1 MTIANPW
8 LFLLLIP
15 FGLLYFFW
23 KERKFIGYSSLYHT
37 REPEGF
43 KKIIGHVFKPVFFGA
58 VFFLI
63 VAITHPQTRY
73 YKEETVLHGREIIL
87 SIDTSFS
94 MTGTAIETIKK
105 IVGDFIK
112 KRPHDLLGIT
122 IFGTDAALIVM
133 PTMETQLLEKSLER
147 VQASQVGY
155 QTAIGE
161 GLFTSISALFEE
173 EMGKM
178 FTIKDLRNSIN
189 KEYLAD
195 YAISFIKEME
205 KRNILKNKL
214 IILFTD
220 GIYNIGI
227 SPTRPLRLLKRM
239 GIKAY
244 VVAVKA
250 SDVTGVDPEIAA
262 QHIEELKEAV
272 ESTGGK
278 YFHAEDFEEVA
289 KFYREI
295 DRIEKDKIV
304 VESITK
310 KKDLFIYPTFA
321 SLFLLLISIFMENFW
336 IRIP

>member
-1 MTIANPW
+1 
-8 LFLLLIP
+8 
-15 FGLLYFFW
+15 
-23 KERKFIGYSSLYHT
+23 
-37 REPEGF
+37 
-43 KKIIGHVFKPVFFGA
+43 
-58 VFFLI
+58 
-63 VAITHPQTRY
+63 QTRY
-73 YKEETVLHGREIIL
+73 FKEETVLRGREIIL

-112 KRPHDLLGIT
+112 KRPNDLLGIT
-122 IFGTDAALIVM
+122 IFGTDAALIVI

-147 VQASQVGY
+147 IQASQVGY
-155 QTAIGE
+155 QTATGE
-161 GLFTSISALFEE
+161 GIFTSIIALFEK
-173 EMGKM
+173 EMGKK

-195 YAISFIKEME
+195 YAISFVKEME
-205 KRNILKNKL
+205 KRNVLKNKL

-227 SPTRPLRLLKRM
+227 SPDRPLRLLKRM

-250 SDVTGVDPEIAA
+250 SDVTGVDPEVAA

-278 YFHAEDFEEVA
+278 YFNAENFEEVA
-289 KFYREI
+289 KFYDEI
-295 DRIEKDKIV
+295 DRTEKDKIV
-304 VESITK
+304 IDTVSK
-310 KKDLFIYPTFA
+310 KKDLYLYPTIA
-321 SLFLLLISIFMENFW
+321 SLLFLLVSIFIENFW

>member
-1 MTIANPW
+1 MTLANPW
-8 LFLLLIP
+8 LLLLLIP

-23 KERKFIGYSSLYHT
+23 RERKFIGYSSLYHVK
-37 REPEGF
+37 EPERL
-43 KKIIGHVFKPVFFGA
+43 KRIAARLHKPVFFGA

-63 VAITHPQTRY
+63 AAIAYPQTRY
-73 YKEETVLHGREIIL
+73 FKEETVLRGREIIL

-112 KRPHDLLGIT
+112 KRSNDLLGIT
-122 IFGTDAALIVM
+122 IFGTDAALIVI

-147 VQASQVGY
+147 IQASQVGY
-155 QTAIGE
+155 QTATGE
-161 GLFTSISALFEE
+161 GIFTSITALFEK
-173 EMGKM
+173 EMGKK

-195 YAISFIKEME
+195 YAISFVKDME
-205 KRNILKNKL
+205 KRNVLKNKL

-227 SPTRPLRLLKRM
+227 SPDRPLRLLKRM

-250 SDVTGVDPEIAA
+250 SDVTGVDPEVAA

-278 YFHAEDFEEVA
+278 YFNAENFEEVA
-289 KFYREI
+289 KFYDEI
-295 DRIEKDKIV
+295 DRTEKDKIV
-304 VESITK
+304 IDTVSK
-310 KKDLFIYPTFA
+310 KKDLYVYPTIA
-321 SLFLLLISIFMENFW
+321 SLLFLLVSIFIENFW

>member
-1 MTIANPW
+1 MTFASPL

-15 FGLLYFFW
+15 FGFLYLFW
-23 KERKFIGYSSLYHT
+23 REKKFLGYSSLYYM
-37 REPEGF
+37 REPAGS
-43 KKIIGHVFKPVFFGA
+43 KRLIARLNKPVFFGA
-58 VFFLI
+58 AFFAI
-63 VAITHPQTRY
+63 VAIAHPQTRY
-73 YKEETVLHGREIIL
+73 YQEETALQGREIIL

-112 KRPHDLLGIT
+112 KRSNDLIGIT
-122 IFGTDAALIVM
+122 IFGTDAALIVV

-161 GLFTSISALFEE
+161 GLFTSLTALFEK
-173 EMGKM
+173 EMGKQ

-195 YAISFIKEME
+195 YAISFVKEME
-205 KRNILKNKL
+205 QREVLKNKL

-250 SDVTGVDPEIAA
+250 SDVTGVDPEVAA
-262 QHIEELKEAV
+262 EHIEELKEAV

-278 YFHAEDFEEVA
+278 YYHAENFEEVA
-289 KFYREI
+289 KFYNEI
-295 DRIEKDKIV
+295 DKIERDKITIETV
-304 VESITK
+304 LK
-310 KKDLFIYPTFA
+310 KKDLYLFPTLA
-321 SLFLLLISIFMENFW
+321 SLIFLLVSVFLENVW
-336 IRIP
+336 MRVP

>member
-1 MTIANPW
+1 MVSYIS
-8 LFLLLIP
+8 FGERESLL
-15 FGLLYFFW
+15 G
-23 KERKFIGYSSLYHT
+23 T
-37 REPEGF
+37 Q
-43 KKIIGHVFKPVFFGA
+43 VFFGA

-73 YKEETVLHGREIIL
+73 YEEETILHGREIIL

-112 KRPHDLLGIT
+112 KRPHDLLGIS

-189 KEYLAD
+189 KEYLAE

-205 KRNILKNKL
+205 KRNVLKNKL

-278 YFHAEDFEEVA
+278 YFHAENFDEVA
-289 KFYREI
+289 KFYHEI
-295 DRIEKDKIV
+295 DRIEKDKII

-310 KKDLFIYPTFA
+310 KKDLFVYPTFV
-321 SLFLLLISIFMENFW
+321 SLFFLFISIFIENFW

>member
-1 MTIANPW
+1 MILANPW
-8 LFLLLIP
+8 LLLLLIP
-15 FGLLYFFW
+15 FGIVCFFW
-23 KERKFIGYSSLYHT
+23 REKKFLGYSSLYHV
-37 REPEGF
+37 REPAGF
-43 KKIIGHVFKPVFFGA
+43 RKIVTTLPKPIFFGSVFFA
-58 VFFLI
+58 I
-63 VAITHPQTRY
+63 VAISHPQTKY
-73 YKEETVLHGREIIL
+73 YKEETTLRGREIVL

-112 KRPHDLLGIT
+112 KRPNDLIGIT

-133 PTMETQLLEKSLER
+133 PTMETQLLERSLER

-155 QTAIGE
+155 QTSIGE
-161 GLFTSISALFEE
+161 GLFTSITAMFEK
-173 EMGKM
+173 EMGRK
-178 FTIKDLRNSIN
+178 FTIKELRNSIN
-189 KEYLAD
+189 KEYLGD
-195 YAISFIKEME
+195 YAVSFVKEME
-205 KRNILKNKL
+205 KRQVLKNKL

-227 SPTRPLRLLKRM
+227 SPDRPLRLLKRM

-250 SDVTGVDPEIAA
+250 SDVTGVDPEVAA

-278 YFHAEDFEEVA
+278 YYHAEDFEEVA
-289 KFYREI
+289 KFYDEI
-295 DRIEKDKIV
+295 DTIEKDKITIETV
-304 VESITK
+304 LK
-310 KKDLFIYPTFA
+310 KKDLYLYPAFA
-321 SLFLLLISIFMENFW
+321 SLFLLLVSIFIENVW

>member
-8 LFLLLIP
+8 LFLLFIP
-15 FGLLYFFW
+15 FCLLYFLW
-23 KERKFIGYSSLYHT
+23 KERSFIGYSSLYHT
-37 REPEGF
+37 KEPEGF
-43 KKIIGHVFKPVFFGA
+43 KKTIGWLFKPLFFTSVFFS
-58 VFFLI
+58 I
-63 VAITHPQTRY
+63 IAITHPQTKY
-73 YKEETVLHGREIIL
+73 YKEETTLRGREIVL

-112 KRPHDLLGIT
+112 KRPNDLLGIT

-147 VQASQVGY
+147 IQASQVGY

-161 GLFTSISALFEE
+161 GLFTSLAALFEK
-173 EMGKM
+173 EMGKQ
-178 FTIKDLRNSIN
+178 FTVKDLRNSIN
-189 KEYLAD
+189 KEYLSD

-205 KRNILKNKL
+205 KRDVLKNKL

-227 SPTRPLRLLKRM
+227 SPDRPLRLLKRM

-250 SDVTGVDPEIAA
+250 SDVTGVDPEVAA
-262 QHIEELKEAV
+262 QHIQELQEAV

-278 YFHAEDFEEVA
+278 YFHAENFEEVA
-289 KFYREI
+289 NFYHEI
-295 DRIEKDKIV
+295 DRIERDKIV
-304 VESITK
+304 VESISR
-310 KKDLFIYPTFA
+310 KKDLFVYPTIA
-321 SLFLLLISIFMENFW
+321 SLFFLFIAIFIENVW

>member
-8 LFLLLIP
+8 FFLLLIP
-15 FGLLYFFW
+15 FGLLYLFW
-23 KERKFIGYSSLYHT
+23 RERKFIGYSSLYLA
-37 REPEGF
+37 REPKGF
-43 KKIIGHVFKPVFFGA
+43 KKIIGYVFKPVFFGA

-73 YKEETVLHGREIIL
+73 YEEETILHGREIIL

-112 KRPHDLLGIT
+112 KRPHDLLGIS

-189 KEYLAD
+189 KEYLAE
-195 YAISFIKEME
+195 YALSFIKEME
-205 KRNILKNKL
+205 KRNVLKNKL

-278 YFHAEDFEEVA
+278 YFHAKNFDEVA
-289 KFYREI
+289 KFYHEI

-310 KKDLFIYPTFA
+310 KKDLFVYPTFV
-321 SLFLLLISIFMENFW
+321 SLFFLFISIFIENFW

>member
-1 MTIANPW
+1 MTFANP
-8 LFLLLIP
+8 LLLLLFIP
-15 FGLLYFFW
+15 FAFLYYFW
-23 KERKFIGYSSLYHT
+23 RERKFLGYSSLSYVK
-37 REPEGF
+37 ELAGF
-43 KKIIGHVFKPVFFGA
+43 KRTVTRLNKPIFFSA
-58 VFFLI
+58 VFFAI
-63 VAITHPQTRY
+63 VAIAHPQTRY
-73 YKEETVLHGREIIL
+73 YREETVLQGREIAL

-112 KRPHDLLGIT
+112 KRSNDLVSIT
-122 IFGTDAALIVM
+122 IFGTDAALIVV

-161 GLFTSISALFEE
+161 GLFTALAALFEE
-173 EMGKM
+173 EMGKQ

-195 YAISFIKEME
+195 YAISFAKEME
-205 KRNILKNKL
+205 KRQVLKNKL
-214 IILFTD
+214 IVLFTD

-244 VVAVKA
+244 VVAVQA
-250 SDVTGVDPEIAA
+250 SDVTGVDPEVAA

-272 ESTGGK
+272 ESTGGR
-278 YFHAEDFEEVA
+278 YYHAENFEEVA
-289 KFYREI
+289 RFYDEI
-295 DRIEKDKIV
+295 DSKEKDKIV
-304 VESITK
+304 IDTVAK
-310 KKDLFIYPTFA
+310 RKDLYIYPTMVSIA
-321 SLFLLLISIFMENFW
+321 LLFVAIFIEHVW

>member
-8 LFLLLIP
+8 FLLLLIP

-23 KERKFIGYSSLYHT
+23 RERKFIGYSSLYLA
-37 REPEGF
+37 REPKGF
-43 KKIIGHVFKPVFFGA
+43 KKIIGYVFKPVFFGA

-73 YKEETVLHGREIIL
+73 YEEETILHGREIIL

-112 KRPHDLLGIT
+112 KRPHDLLGIS

-189 KEYLAD
+189 KEYLAE

-205 KRNILKNKL
+205 KRNVLKNKL

-227 SPTRPLRLLKRM
+227 SPVRPLRLLKRM

-278 YFHAEDFEEVA
+278 YFHAENFDEVA

-304 VESITK
+304 VENITK
-310 KKDLFIYPTFA
+310 KKDLFVYPAFV
-321 SLFLLLISIFMENFW
+321 SLFFLFISIFIENFW

>member
-1 MTIANPW
+1 MTVANPW
-8 LFLLLIP
+8 MLLLLVP

-23 KERKFIGYSSLYHT
+23 KERKFVGYSSLYHVG
-37 REPEGF
+37 EPLGF
-43 KKIIGHVFKPVFFGA
+43 KKIIARLLKPIFFGSIL
-58 VFFLI
+58 FLI
-63 VAITHPQTRY
+63 VAIAHPQTRY
-73 YKEETVLHGREIIL
+73 YKEETSLRGREIVL

-105 IVGDFIK
+105 IVGDFIR
-112 KRPHDLLGIT
+112 KRPNDLLGIT
-122 IFGTDAALIVM
+122 IFGTDAALIVI

-155 QTAIGE
+155 QTSIGE
-161 GLFTSISALFEE
+161 GIFTSIAALFEKQ
-173 EMGKM
+173 MGKQ
-178 FTIKDLRNSIN
+178 FTVKDLRNSIN

-205 KRNILKNKL
+205 KRDVLKNKL

-227 SPTRPLRLLKRM
+227 SPDRPLRLLKRM

-250 SDVTGVDPEIAA
+250 SDVTGVDPEVAA
-262 QHIEELKEAV
+262 QHIEQLKEAV

-278 YFHAEDFEEVA
+278 YFHAENFDEVA
-289 KFYREI
+289 KFYDEI

-304 VESITK
+304 MESVSK
-310 KKDLFIYPTFA
+310 KKDLFMYPTFV
-321 SLFLLLISIFMENFW
+321 SLFLLLVSIFIENVW

>member
-1 MTIANPW
+1 
-8 LFLLLIP
+8 
-15 FGLLYFFW
+15 LYFFRR
-23 KERKFIGYSSLYHT
+23 ERKFLGYSRLFYV
-37 REPEGF
+37 REPAGF
-43 KKIIGHVFKPVFFGA
+43 KRIVPHLTKPFFFAA
-58 VFFLI
+58 VFFAI
-63 VAITHPQTRY
+63 VAISRPQTRY
-73 YKEETVLHGREIIL
+73 YQEETSLHGREIVL

-112 KRPHDLLGIT
+112 KRSNDLIGIT
-122 IFGTDAALIVM
+122 IFGTDAALIVI

-147 VQASQVGY
+147 IQASQVGY

-161 GLFTSISALFEE
+161 GLFTSIAALFEK
-173 EMGKM
+173 EMGRQ

-195 YAISFIKEME
+195 YAISFAREME
-205 KRNILKNKL
+205 RRGVLKNKL

-227 SPTRPLRLLKRM
+227 SPDRPLRLLKRM

-262 QHIEELKEAV
+262 QRIEELKEAV
-272 ESTGGK
+272 ESTGGT
-278 YFHAEDFEEVA
+278 YYHAENFEEVA
-289 KFYREI
+289 KFYDEI
-295 DRIEKDKIV
+295 DKIEKDKIT
-304 VESITK
+304 VETVLK
-310 KKDLFIYPTFA
+310 KKDLYLYPTIA
-321 SLFLLLISIFMENFW
+321 SLFLLLASIFIENVW
-336 IRIP
+336 MRIP